1 MRFTEHVA
9 HMETINVNK
18 ILVGKRET
26 ERPLWKAKLGYS
38 YEDTIKADLNEIVV
52 TMRTEFSWLRI
63 GPTIL

>member
-1 MRFTEHVA
+1 MRYTEHAA

-18 ILVGKRET
+18 MLIGKRET
-26 ERPLWKAKLGYS
+26 ERPLWKAKLGY
-38 YEDTIKADLNEIVV
+38 EDTIKVDLNEMVV